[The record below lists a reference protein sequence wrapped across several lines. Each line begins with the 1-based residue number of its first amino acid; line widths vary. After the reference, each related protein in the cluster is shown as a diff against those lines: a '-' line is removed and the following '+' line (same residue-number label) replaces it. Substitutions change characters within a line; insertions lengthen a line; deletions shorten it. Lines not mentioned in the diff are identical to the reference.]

1 MTLTDAYNTDALTDE
16 EAVYKFFRNINMLPE
31 KKDYFIKDFE
41 DFYFKIRP
49 KFSSKL
55 IKVLMEGDFKNGIQG
70 LLFLISEIDESQV
83 SACSTIQLVS
93 KLMDF
98 QKNIY
103 ADYFIKEFAKVEP
116 RVLRRYCFDSFLS
129 REGYKNCT
137 LQILYQYVERKK
149 QNSSILTAPVEK
161 A

>member
-1 MTLTDAYNTDALTDE
+1 LEQTLADAYIKDDLTE
-16 EAVYKFFRNINMLPE
+16 EEIVQKFFRNINMLPE

-55 IKVLMEGDFKNGIQG
+55 IKILLEGDFKNGIQG
-70 LLFLISEIDESQV
+70 LLFLISEVDESAV
-83 SACSTIQLVS
+83 SACSTLQLVS

-103 ADYFIKEFAKVEP
+103 ADYYIREFAKVEP
-116 RVLRRYCFDSFLS
+116 RVLKRYCLDSFLA
-129 REGYKNCT
+129 RDGYKNFA
-137 LQILYQYVERKK
+137 L
-149 QNSSILTAPVEK
+149 
-161 A
+161 